1 MRTSSFDYQQPA
13 EAGDAAEV
21 AEEAVVEDQPN
32 NEPVEQHPQRVAEPV
47 QPENHDG
54 LAAAHQALLQREG
67 PMGFQPYKR
76 PKMFP
81 FLVRITT
88 IVSKFRNFKSNNILV
103 KFLKRRFIY

>member
-13 EAGDAAEV
+13 EAADAEV
-21 AEEAVVEDQPN
+21 AEEAVAEDQPEPV

-81 FLVRITT
+81 FLVRITIST
-88 IVSKFRNFKSNNILV
+88 KYYFRHMTKG
-103 KFLKRRFIY
+103 KHD

>member
-1 MRTSSFDYQQPA
+1 MRISSYDYQQPA
-13 EAGDAAEV
+13 EVADAEV
-21 AEEAVVEDQPN
+21 AEEAVVEDQPEPV

-81 FLVRITT
+81 FLVRMT
-88 IVSKFRNFKSNNILV
+88 ISKKIRDFSPLLL
-103 KFLKRRFIY
+103 FLSPPEKICQ